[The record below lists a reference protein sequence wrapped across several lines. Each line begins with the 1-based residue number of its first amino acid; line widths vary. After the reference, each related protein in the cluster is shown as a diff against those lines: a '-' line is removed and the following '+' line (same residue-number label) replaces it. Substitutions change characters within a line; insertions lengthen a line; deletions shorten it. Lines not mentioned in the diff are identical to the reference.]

1 MSEEYKQKAKA
12 FLERHLSDY
21 EIRIKKLKKKRKVV
35 KALFIMLI
43 IISITSSTVCA
54 AVTRFT
60 IGLPPR
66 FIQILSIAAGL
77 STAFSVKL
85 NPESEKTKLNRTI
98 DELDKIKHKI
108 DYVVSCNGNFTEAE
122 YRQLIAEL
130 NRCQK

>member
-12 FLERHLSDY
+12 FLERHLNDY

-54 AVTRFT
+54 TVAGFT
-60 IGLPPR
+60 LPP
-66 FIQILSIAAGL
+66 FIIPILSTAAGL
-77 STAFSVKL
+77 STAFYVKFNL
-85 NPESEKTKLNRTI
+85 ESKKTKLNRTT
-98 DELDKIKHKI
+98 DELDKIKQKI

-122 YRQLIAEL
+122 YIDVIKEL
-130 NRCQK
+130 T

>member
-12 FLERHLSDY
+12 FLERHLNDY

-54 AVTRFT
+54 AVAGFT
-60 IGLPPR
+60 LPP
-66 FIQILSIAAGL
+66 FIIPILSTAAGL
-77 STAFSVKL
+77 STAFSVKFNL
-85 NPESEKTKLNRTI
+85 ESKKTKLNRTI

-108 DYVVSCNGNFTEAE
+108 DYVVSCNGNFTEA
-122 YRQLIAEL
+122 QSGMIAWPTL
-130 NRCQK
+130 